1 MKKLVKL
8 LRDPALFFQDAARNR
23 RAATRTGT
31 PTYVVGFST
40 WKQYMRKFFP
50 DRNLTF
56 LPREI
61 SEHEFNLVWSK
72 KILADRN
79 AEIFIWGFKA
89 PPYILQ
95 FIKKNNVKV
104 VFVEDGFVRSVQLGA
119 SKAPPMSLCL
129 DSRTPYFNA
138 REASDLEL
146 MLQKH
151 DFAADSALLERADKA
166 IALLIKSGVSKY
178 NHAAPVDLARLYG
191 AKNGKRVLVIGQV
204 EDDASIEFGC
214 EQNISNNDL
223 VRLAAKENPG
233 AQIIY
238 KPHPDVLAGH
248 RDMQSN
254 PEDVASLALILR
266 DKLALAQALESVDH
280 VYTIT
285 SLAGFEALLRGIKV
299 TTMGAPFYAGWGLTD
314 DRQVTPRRQRKL
326 ALRELFAGAYLLYP
340 RYFDPSSGEERQ
352 LEDIVALIAS
362 DAQLAISAESVP
374 SAAANAPAKVKPAD
388 IIEDDPMALLPTYL
402 VGDDLAYRGLMG
414 NWLDERDF
422 THIPAKTTEAE
433 FVAKFKKAIDRQR
446 RAEFFVSGDN
456 VALYLRKYIAA
467 SGKPVTYISEGPLR
481 SVGLAGNAAPPYS
494 LLLDR
499 SAPHYDA
506 RRSSD
511 LEEILNGYDFEADTA
526 LMERAALL
534 QASLLHSGLNKYNHI
549 APVDDLQLLYGVKD
563 RPRVLVLG
571 QLEGTTAFKLAN
583 PRGYS
588 NNDLVTIAAM
598 ENPGAHIIFK
608 PHPNVL
614 NKFQTTI
621 SSPAK
626 VAHLCQVLERD
637 LPLAQA
643 LETVDKVYTISSLG
657 GFEALL
663 RGISTT
669 TLGLPFYAGWGLGDD
684 RQALARRQRTLTIE
698 QVFAAMYVL
707 YPVYVDS
714 LYKATISA
722 ERAIERLSELGQANT
737 LQKLSAVQYE
747 LTPSSPRGQ
756 VQTFVLGDVSYQSRL
771 NSWFADRKFSN
782 IPAALVDK
790 DFNLKFK
797 ANLDKNKNI
806 EFFIASADCPPYL
819 VKYAET
825 SGKKTSYLTEG
836 FLCSAEI
843 NSKKYLPYSLLI
855 DGKAPHYDAR
865 KASDLEELINT
876 HDFASDTELMARAA
890 LLREKLL
897 QSGLSKRNHAN
908 RIADVQSIY
917 GGKSRT
923 RILVL
928 GQVEDSL
935 AFKLS
940 NPRGYTNN
948 DLVTIA
954 AMENPGAQII
964 FKPAPEILH
973 KLSKAVSN
981 PAQVKHLC
989 QILEQDLPLA
999 QALETVDHVYTISSL
1014 GGFEALLRGINT
1026 TTLGMPFYAG
1036 WGLGDDR
1043 QESERRTRKLTIDQV
1058 FAAVYVLYPVY
1069 VDPLYKMPI
1078 SAERA
1083 IDRLTESATLARE
1096 LAKPS
1101 NIDAKSGPKV
1111 VQTKKTLVSD
1121 SGLPD
1126 WFQSHMG
1133 PELRSKINSDKSVF
1147 LYFPWIA
1154 EHGDTLI
1161 SKIDGGADYTLA
1173 ALDLVKE
1180 IDNNEIRKSV
1190 GKFVRQNPE
1199 LYRKM
1204 IARRL
1209 VPLRKSI
1216 KGMILTFDWS
1226 PVMRMVAMVCS
1237 DLDIPTILIPH
1248 ESVFVD
1254 REKYYWDIT
1263 ANASIPVAD
1272 VVLGWGGLQREIFLE
1287 RGYPADRFIAVGAP
1301 KFDIY
1306 NNYQPLLSR
1315 GQFCNLYGLNP
1326 DKKIILFAS
1335 QPLDSQL
1342 DQSVARESQRNAIF
1356 DLLSY
1361 AVTVDCQLI
1370 VRLPPSK
1377 EDVIGINLKE
1387 QLIDSGVA
1395 AIDDATCYIVGPEE
1409 TLFHSDLVTS
1419 INSTMLFEGLL
1430 LGRPALSL
1438 KYVEF
1443 NQIWESVGIPVANS
1457 AVSAIP
1463 FLDKMLAGEW
1473 QPSEEGMQWAGNM
1486 FGIGKFD
1493 GLASQRIREYLSQQ
1507 ASENER
1513 SKSGKL
1519 LSALERLFAKS
1530 YLDVVAIPSSERTL
1544 QTSQRYLKDL
1554 LQARHLT
1561 STREVGDDMSS
1572 VSSVEIFFQW
1582 GIKASS
1588 TKTNQRNIANTLGKP
1603 VVILEDGFIRS
1614 LDIGLSG
1621 EAALSIILDDTTAY
1635 YDATKPSR
1643 LERILNNGPDI
1654 SLEQKVRARDAIDK
1668 IVSNRVSKYN
1678 HAPDVPL
1685 EIGVPGR
1692 KKVLLIDQR
1701 FGDQSVESGLANEE
1715 TYERMLYDVIRER
1728 PDCDIIVKL
1737 HPDAIK
1743 GGKSSYF
1750 SYERLE
1756 KFKNLTK
1763 NLYPINFD
1771 VNPFALFDI
1780 VDDVYVGTSGMGFEA
1795 LMAGKKVHCYGMP
1808 FYAGWGLTEDKIKLS
1823 RRDRSR
1829 SLEELFYMAYIE
1841 SSRYFNPEKNAVVEV
1856 EDIVDYIVSGRLK
1869 ANLFSS

>member
-23 RAATRTGT
+23 RAASRTGT

-72 KILADRN
+72 KILSDRN

-104 VFVEDGFVRSVQLGA
+104 MFVEDGFVRSVQLGA

-138 REASDLEL
+138 RETSDLEL
-146 MLQKH
+146 MLLKH
-151 DFAADSALLERADKA
+151 DFGADSALLDRADKA
-166 IALLIKSGVSKY
+166 IALLLKSGVSKY
-178 NHAAPVDLARLYG
+178 NHAVPVDVTQLYG
-191 AKNGKRVLVIGQV
+191 TKTGKRVLVIGQV

-223 VRLAAKENPG
+223 VRLAARENPD

-248 RDMQSN
+248 RAMQSN

-266 DKLALAQALESVDH
+266 DKLPLAQALDTVDH

-299 TTMGAPFYAGWGLTD
+299 TAMGAPFYAGWGLTD
-314 DRQVTPRRQRKL
+314 DRQPTPRRQRKL
-326 ALRELFAGAYLLYP
+326 TLRELFAGAYLLYP
-340 RYFDPSSGEERQ
+340 RYFDPTSGEERQ
-352 LEDIVALIAS
+352 LEDIVTLISS
-362 DAQLAISAESVP
+362 DLQLAADVDPLSGAVTQ
-374 SAAANAPAKVKPAD
+374 AAAKVKPVED
-388 IIEDDPMALLPTYL
+388 IEDDPTALIPTYL
-402 VGDDLAYRGLMG
+402 VGDDLDYHGLMG
-414 NWLDERDF
+414 NWFDERNF
-422 THIPAKTTEAE
+422 IQIPADITEAQ
-433 FVAKFKKAIDRQR
+433 FDAKYQKAIDRQR
-446 RAEFFVSGDN
+446 RAEFFVSGDDLP
-456 VALYLRKYIAA
+456 LYLSKYIAA
-467 SGKPVTYISEGPLR
+467 SGKPVTYLSEGPLR

-499 SAPHYDA
+499 RAPHYDA
-506 RRSSD
+506 RRTSD
-511 LEEILNGYDFEADTA
+511 LEEILNGYDFEADQA

-534 QASLLHSGLNKYNHI
+534 HASLLHSGLNKYNHV
-549 APVDDLQLLYGVKD
+549 AQVEDLQSLYGVKD

-571 QLEGTTAFKLAN
+571 QVEGTAAFKLAN
-583 PRGYS
+583 PRGYT
-588 NNDLVTIAAM
+588 NNDLVAIAAM

-608 PHPNVL
+608 PHPKVL
-614 NKFQTTI
+614 NKLQTTT
-621 SSPAK
+621 SSLATI
-626 VAHLCQVLERD
+626 AHLCQVLERD

-643 LETVDKVYTISSLG
+643 LETVDKVYTINSLG

-663 RGISTT
+663 RGISTST
-669 TLGLPFYAGWGLGDD
+669 FGLPFYAGWGLGDD
-684 RQALARRQRTLTIE
+684 RQASSRRRRTLTIE

-714 LYKATISA
+714 LYKSTISA
-722 ERAIERLSELGQANT
+722 ERAIERLSELAKANA
-737 LQKLSAVQYE
+737 LKKSSVMHYE
-747 LTPSSPRGQ
+747 LKPSSPRGQ
-756 VQTFVLGDVSYQSRL
+756 VQTFVFGDVSYQSL
-771 NSWFADRKFSN
+771 LTSWFADRKFN
-782 IPAALVDK
+782 NVPAALSEK

-797 ANLDKNKNI
+797 GNLDKNKNI
-806 EFFIASADCPPYL
+806 ELFIASADCPPYL
-819 VKYAET
+819 LKYAET
-825 SGKKTSYLTEG
+825 SGKKISYLTEG

-843 NSKKYLPYSLLI
+843 DSKKYLPYSLLI
-855 DGKAPHYDAR
+855 DSKAPHYDAR
-865 KASDLEELINT
+865 KASDLEELIST
-876 HDFASDTELMARAA
+876 HDFASDTELMARAR

-908 RIADVQSIY
+908 RIADVQNTY
-917 GGKSRT
+917 GSKSRA

-928 GQVEDSL
+928 GQVEDSV
-935 AFKLS
+935 AFNLS

-964 FKPAPEILH
+964 FKPAPEILQT
-973 KLSKAVSN
+973 LCKAVSD

-989 QILEQDLPLA
+989 QILEQDLPLT

-1014 GGFEALLRGINT
+1014 GGFEALLRGVKT

-1036 WGLGDDR
+1036 WCLGDDR
-1043 QESERRTRKLTIDQV
+1043 HESERRTRKLTIDQV
-1058 FAAVYVLYPVY
+1058 FAAAYVLYPMY

-1083 IDRLTESATLARE
+1083 IDRLTESATLTRA
-1096 LAKPS
+1096 LLKPA
-1101 NIDAKSGPKV
+1101 NIEAKSTPKV
-1111 VQTKKTLVSD
+1111 ALTKAAPVSN

-1126 WFQSHMG
+1126 WFQAHMG
-1133 PELRSKINSDKSVF
+1133 PELRSKINGDKPVF

-1161 SKIDGGADYTLA
+1161 ARIEGGDDYTLG
-1173 ALDLVKE
+1173 ALDFVRG
-1180 IDNNEIRKSV
+1180 IDNNDTRRNVLRFARE
-1190 GKFVRQNPE
+1190 NPQ
-1199 LYRKM
+1199 LYRQM

-1209 VPLRKSI
+1209 VPLRGRV
-1216 KGMILTFDWS
+1216 KGVIFTFDWA
-1226 PVMRMVAMVCS
+1226 PVMRLIASVCEE
-1237 DLDIPTILIPH
+1237 LDIPRILIPH

-1254 REKYYWDIT
+1254 RDKYYWDPK
-1263 ANASIPVAD
+1263 AKASVPVAD
-1272 VVLGWGGLQREIFLE
+1272 VILGWGDLQREIFLE
-1287 RGYPADRFIAVGAP
+1287 RGYPAERFISVGAP
-1301 KFDIY
+1301 KFDTY
-1306 NNYQPLLSR
+1306 KNYKQQLTR
-1315 GQFCNLYGLNP
+1315 KQFCRLFGLNP
-1326 DKKIILFAS
+1326 ARKIVTFAS

-1342 DQSVARESQRNAIF
+1342 DMTVARTSQRLAIS
-1356 DLLSY
+1356 DLLDFSE
-1361 AVTVDCQLI
+1361 ANDSQLI

-1377 EDVIGINLKE
+1377 DDILGEELRKRMLASAHG
-1387 QLIDSGVA
+1387 
-1395 AIDDATCYIVGPEE
+1395 AIDDAVCYLVSPEE
-1409 TLFHSDLVTS
+1409 ALFHADVVTS
-1419 INSTMLFEGLL
+1419 VNSTMLFEGVL
-1430 LGRPALSL
+1430 LGRPALSM

-1443 NQIWESVGIPVANS
+1443 SQIWEKAGIP
-1457 AVSAIP
+1457 AVKSRSE
-1463 FLDKMLAGEW
+1463 LDPVLSHMLSGEW
-1473 QPSEEGMQWAGNM
+1473 KHPVEGLEWAASQ
-1486 FGIGKFD
+1486 FGTGEFD
-1493 GLASQRIREYLSQQ
+1493 GRASERIRQHLANI
-1507 ASENER
+1507 ASEHSER
-1513 SKSGKL
+1513 TL
-1519 LSALERLFAKS
+1519 LPMLSPVDKLFAKGN
-1530 YLDVVAIPSSERTL
+1530 LDVVGIPSSEAVLEGT
-1544 QTSQRYLKDL
+1544 QRYLTKML
-1554 LQARHLT
+1554 GARNYVISSNGL
-1561 STREVGDDMSS
+1561 EDMQTIASAD
-1572 VSSVEIFFQW
+1572 IFIQW
-1582 GIKASS
+1582 GISPRPHKERQSEAA
-1588 TKTNQRNIANTLGKP
+1588 RALGRP
-1603 VVILEDGFIRS
+1603 VVIVEDGFIRS

-1621 EAALSIILDDTTAY
+1621 EPGLAIILDDTTAY
-1635 YDATKPSR
+1635 YDATKQSR
-1643 LERILNNGPDI
+1643 LERMLSNGPELDRGVI
-1654 SLEQKVRARDAIDK
+1654 ERSREAINK
-1668 IVSNRVSKYN
+1668 IVRHRVSKYN

-1692 KKVLLIDQR
+1692 KKVLVIDQR

-1715 TYERMLYDVIRER
+1715 TYERMLYDIIRER

-1750 SYERLE
+1750 SYERLD
-1756 KFKNLTK
+1756 KFRNLTK
-1763 NLYPINFD
+1763 NLYPISFD
-1771 VNPFALFDI
+1771 INPFALFDV
-1780 VDDVYVGTSGMGFEA
+1780 VDEVYVGTSGMGFEA

-1823 RRDRSR
+1823 RRNRSR

-1841 SSRYFNPEKNAVVEV
+1841 SSRYFSPEKNAVVEV
-1856 EDIVDYIVSGRLK
+1856 EEIVDYIVSGRLK